1 MYKKSKQNDNIKF
14 NTFINFNI
22 LYHIY
27 FLLDRKKRIRMKS
40 NHSNENVEIEKTNR
54 VKENHINSF
63 TNYIMSHLPT
73 ITY

>member
-40 NHSNENVEIEKTNR
+40 NHSNENVEIEKNNR
-54 VKENHINSF
+54 VKQNYINTF
-63 TNYIMSHLPT
+63 TNYIMSHLST

>member
-40 NHSNENVEIEKTNR
+40 NHSNENVEIEKNNR
-54 VKENHINSF
+54 VKQNYINTF